1 MGNKI
6 FTYEIGREYAARVE
20 NLRAYDVVSQDVIHR
35 WTYPMVPDISFGG
48 NTSGLRFERCNVYK
62 AAGLLLTSSV
72 YAITP
77 KSCRLGAMP
86 RYNASFR
93 LKMQYMHRNVLIF
106 ELRAFY

>member
-62 AAGLLLTSSV
+62 AAGLSPTSSRV
-72 YAITP
+72 TLKTYLFMLSGVFAGFW
-77 KSCRLGAMP
+77 SRLYLTLYGFVFKTRP
-86 RYNASFR
+86 
-93 LKMQYMHRNVLIF
+93 VLIGIF
-106 ELRAFY
+106 